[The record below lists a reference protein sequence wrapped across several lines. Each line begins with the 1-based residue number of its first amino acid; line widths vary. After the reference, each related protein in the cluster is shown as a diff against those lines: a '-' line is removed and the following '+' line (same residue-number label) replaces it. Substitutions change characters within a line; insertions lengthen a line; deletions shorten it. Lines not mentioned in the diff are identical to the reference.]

1 MYQYWTHEN
10 YIAVT
15 QKNIMI
21 VAGNVRR
28 EEVLI
33 NPFDGDFGDGV
44 GWGSEEWIVFFAI
57 IPCEI
62 VKKIGIAI
70 QKII

>member
-21 VAGNVRR
+21 VAGNVWCG
-28 EEVLI
+28 EVLI
-33 NPFDGDFGDGV
+33 NQFDWDFGDGV
-44 GWGSEEWIVFFAI
+44 GGRE
-57 IPCEI
+57 
-62 VKKIGIAI
+62 
-70 QKII
+70 